1 MGPGALLGPAVELGE
16 GNRVRFKQRYLGRA
30 GRIAKHIDNNS
41 KSYMAC
47 VDFIATPSTVAK
59 PTSSSQL
66 TLFALRL
73 NETQATLRNRYLD
86 GYRPNIGC
94 LSTIYWL
101 FIA

>member
-1 MGPGALLGPAVELGE
+1 M
-16 GNRVRFKQRYLGRA
+16 RFKQEYLGRA
-30 GRIAKHIDNNS
+30 GRSAKHIDNNS
-41 KSYMAC
+41 KSYVAC

-73 NETQATLRNRYLD
+73 NETQATLRNRHLD
-86 GYRPNIGC
+86 DYHPNISC

>member
-1 MGPGALLGPAVELGE
+1 MGPAVELGE
-16 GNRVRFKQRYLGRA
+16 GNRVRFKQGYRGRA
-30 GRIAKHIDNNS
+30 GKSAKHVDNNS
-41 KSYMAC
+41 KSYLAC
-47 VDFIATPSTVAK
+47 VDFIATPGTVAK

-73 NETQATLRNRYLD
+73 NETQATLRYSHLD
-86 GYRPNIGC
+86 DYHPNMGC

>member
-1 MGPGALLGPAVELGE
+1 VELGE
-16 GNRVRFKQRYLGRA
+16 GNRVRFKKRYLGRA

-66 TLFALRL
+66 VCAPF
-73 NETQATLRNRYLD
+73 ERNTSNS
-86 GYRPNIGC
+86 P
-94 LSTIYWL
+94 
-101 FIA
+101 